1 MDKSKK
7 LDVKTG
13 GVINFTTG
21 TNYVM
26 GHWNLSVEKSSNVVC
41 TVMWHII
48 RAAKESDHPQTS
60 NSNGRRQRKHWLS
73 DDMEKKQEMEEE
85 SGNVHRE
92 ESKCEGIYKR
102 EEANDRD
109 GGEKK
114 EEEMK
119 TNEMREK
126 ENKNGIQVQ
135 TRR

>member
-48 RAAKESDHPQTS
+48 RAAKESDHPCS
-60 NSNGRRQRKHWLS
+60 RARKLQIQ
-73 DDMEKKQEMEEE
+73 M
-85 SGNVHRE
+85 
-92 ESKCEGIYKR
+92 
-102 EEANDRD
+102 D
-109 GGEKK
+109 GGS
-114 EEEMK
+114 
-119 TNEMREK
+119 
-126 ENKNGIQVQ
+126 ENTG
-135 TRR
+135 